1 MLDYSKNT
9 PAIPPLCKSVADR
22 IICAAQSSEARA
34 AQSDLLN
41 QMTVNEYFPGQG
53 IASHTGFIFTSLLH
67 TIIEFVTLAYR
78 HEIMFWPGHL
88 HLKSGES
95 NRDEVHTKVSVI
107 HDATLHTHQHL
118 PSFLPRLRV
127 SVADGQRGNEHR
139 YVWLPSRSLL
149 VLSGAS
155 RYDWSH
161 CISSRKMDKV
171 NGRLINRG
179 RRLRSAHLNSIFR
192 FILVKTST
200 YVCSLTYRQG
210 LRPGPIPS
218 SLLQSGELEIDHVS
232 T

>member
-1 MLDYSKNT
+1 MIQHYGYTFNYRTLMLDYSKNT

-67 TIIEFVTLAYR
+67 TIIEFVTLACR

-118 PSFLPRLRV
+118 PFFFGCESVWPTGSRAMSTATCGYLRV
-127 SVADGQRGNEHR
+127 A
-139 YVWLPSRSLL
+139 
-149 VLSGAS
+149 
-155 RYDWSH
+155 
-161 CISSRKMDKV
+161 
-171 NGRLINRG
+171 
-179 RRLRSAHLNSIFR
+179 
-192 FILVKTST
+192 
-200 YVCSLTYRQG
+200 CSC
-210 LRPGPIPS
+210 
-218 SLLQSGELEIDHVS
+218 
-232 T
+232 